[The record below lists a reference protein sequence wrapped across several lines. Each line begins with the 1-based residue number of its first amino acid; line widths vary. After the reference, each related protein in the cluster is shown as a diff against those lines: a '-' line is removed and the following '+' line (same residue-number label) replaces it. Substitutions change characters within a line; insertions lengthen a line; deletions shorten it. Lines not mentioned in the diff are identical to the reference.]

1 MNKTLFSSAISLIL
15 AMSLWAVGSRLAE
28 VPADS
33 SPMAYGF
40 LIADRSGRDVGLY
53 SFPVAD
59 CSAPVLVAP
68 SADVSAGAMAD
79 GVYYAMTYASGGA
92 GLQATSWNSVD
103 LTTGEFTKIADAT
116 DGMPMYVDMTY
127 DYTRGKLLGLYHYDG
142 ASSAVVEIDPATG
155 MPTPYVD
162 LPGCWMVAMACDYD
176 GYIYLT
182 GRYNTTKYYLFRLD
196 EARKLHEVASVTNVG
211 DQLQTMEFDH
221 KTGKLYWA
229 TGTRYSAY
237 YFEVN
242 PATGDCTYLSDLG
255 KNGEI
260 TGLYIPFKLAG
271 DGAPAA
277 VRDLAVT
284 DNSHD
289 GQIEITFTAP
299 SLTVDGQALTE
310 ITSTQILCDGEAV
323 SAAAVTAPVPGAAA
337 VFSATVPLGLHKFT
351 VSVGNAAGA
360 GVPVNFVTFVGVD
373 RPAAP
378 AAVRVAAAGSEATI
392 SWDAVTAGAQGGYID
407 PADVTYTVVRQPDGY
422 TVASGIAATSC
433 TDVVPAMNA
442 YQYSV
447 TATAAGQTG
456 DAAVSDIVPVGDGFN
471 PPYSCD
477 FTTAADLVLWNT
489 VDVDADGYTWSY
501 TSNYGNPA
509 MVVKSTYSYA
519 CDEWL
524 ISPAVRLEAGKEYKI
539 VYSDGAMNETY
550 PPVYTIA
557 MGTAPDPAA
566 LTTEVRTVTADSRYP
581 AQRIVYLPTVETTGV
596 YHLGIHAKWPKGYPI
611 LYFGHFR
618 IEENRASH
626 LTLSVTDTA
635 GAPVQGASLKFGER
649 EESYISDAEGRIEV
663 IEIDPG
669 TYRTTLSCFGYVT
682 DERDLTF
689 GEIENKVLTIALESI
704 PQASVSGTVT
714 DAAGRPLP
722 DAAVYVHG
730 YDEYSAV
737 TDADGRYSIS
747 GIYATGSYSVDV
759 HALNYAPASRAF
771 TPGAAQALTAD
782 FTLQEKLIAPSGVEA
797 EATRTE
803 AQVHWTAPADRE
815 ETFRYDDGQ
824 TGMINSYEMQP
835 DICDYTVT
843 GTVYDTPAVFTG
855 MSFRADASGE
865 LGIVV
870 FDLNEDGTPTN
881 TILYEQRVAGNSW
894 NWVDVE
900 FTHPVIAPRG
910 AFIALRGNS
919 RLYFDG
925 NTDGTR
931 DEAWP
936 VRSDRM
942 WFSYDYRTKP
952 IYWIAEV
959 DGRPLFGYNFLLR
972 AKGRTLGAP
981 RSKEAAAEAPDARYS
996 VWRLPDGKQDTP
1008 AEWTL
1013 LTDAAIDATAY
1024 TDDDWQGVAKGLYR
1038 YAVKAVYS
1046 GGEVSYPAFSGVV
1059 PRLMTTRATLR
1070 FSTDVPGTGAA
1081 DAAVLLVE
1089 KDGAHSYT
1097 ATVGADGSAVV
1108 DDVWEGTYSLTATK
1122 AGFNPVQTEITV
1134 SGEQDFEDDF
1144 TFAEAIAAPANIFV
1158 EETGTDTERLVRW
1171 DVSTG
1176 IFEDFES
1183 FADCAVD
1190 APGELGWSY
1199 IDGDG
1204 ARLWGPWD
1212 TAVEDPAAFVAYDA
1226 DAASTGYLR
1235 AHSGKMVLAA
1245 LSTRE
1250 AVPNDDY
1257 LISPELNFGKEVV
1270 LNFWAYTYWLRD
1282 DEMRVGYS
1290 TTGKDLADFTWIG
1303 SPLTLA
1309 REEAWENFTVTI
1321 PAEARYVAINV
1332 RNCHRASLIDDIFIG
1347 DATDIPG
1354 VTAVRAP
1361 AREPGVAESYEVYL
1375 DDVKTGTTAA
1385 KEYLLTGL
1393 SDGTHTVGVRAV
1405 FASGASEML
1414 TAQFEV
1420 TSTGIGNVGTDA
1432 DGALAVSV
1440 SRRTVTVTGH
1450 QPGAPVSLVA
1460 VDGRTV
1466 DASDAHPAAV
1476 LTAPAPGV
1484 YVVTAGRA
1492 AVKVVI
1498 R

>member
-1 MNKTLFSSAISLIL
+1 
-15 AMSLWAVGSRLAE
+15 
-28 VPADS
+28 
-33 SPMAYGF
+33 
-40 LIADRSGRDVGLY
+40 
-53 SFPVAD
+53 
-59 CSAPVLVAP
+59 
-68 SADVSAGAMAD
+68 
-79 GVYYAMTYASGGA
+79 
-92 GLQATSWNSVD
+92 
-103 LTTGEFTKIADAT
+103 
-116 DGMPMYVDMTY
+116 
-127 DYTRGKLLGLYHYDG
+127 
-142 ASSAVVEIDPATG
+142 
-155 MPTPYVD
+155 
-162 LPGCWMVAMACDYD
+162 
-176 GYIYLT
+176 
-182 GRYNTTKYYLFRLD
+182 
-196 EARKLHEVASVTNVG
+196 
-211 DQLQTMEFDH
+211 MEFDH

-242 PATGDCTYLSDLG
+242 PANGDCTYLSDLG

-260 TGLYIPFKLAG
+260 TGLYIPFKLAD

-323 SAAAVTAPVPGAAA
+323 SATAVTAPVPGAAA

-351 VSVGNAAGA
+351 VSVGNAVGA

-407 PADVTYTVVRQPDGY
+407 PADVTYTVVRQPDGQ

-433 TDVVPAMNA
+433 SDVVPAMNA

-447 TATAAGQTG
+447 TATAAGMTG
-456 DAAVSDIVPVGDGFN
+456 EAAVSDIVPVGDGFE

-477 FTTAADLVLWNT
+477 FTAAADLVLWNT

-566 LTTEVRTVTADSRYP
+566 LTAEVRTVTADSRYP
-581 AQRIVYLPTVETTGV
+581 AQRIVYLPAVATTGL
-596 YHLGIHAKWPKGYPI
+596 YHLGIHAKWPKGYPT
-611 LYFGHFR
+611 LYFGKFR
-618 IEENRASH
+618 IEENHASH
-626 LTLSVTDTA
+626 LTLSVTDAA
-635 GAPVQGASLKFGER
+635 GSPVQGASLKFGER
-649 EESYISDAEGRIEV
+649 QESYISDAEGRIEV
-663 IEIDPG
+663 IEIDLG
-669 TYRTTLSCFGYVT
+669 TYHTTISCFGYIT

-689 GEIENKVLTIALESI
+689 GDVENKQLTVELQSL
-704 PQASVSGTVT
+704 PTASVSGTVT
-714 DAAGRPLP
+714 TAAGRPLEN
-722 DAAVYVHG
+722 ATVYVHG

-737 TDADGRYSIS
+737 TDADGRYSIN

-759 HALNYAPASRAF
+759 HALNYAPASRSF
-771 TPGAAQALTAD
+771 TPGAGQAITAD
-782 FTLQEKLIAPSGVEA
+782 FTLQEKLIAPSAVEV
-797 EATRTE
+797 EATRAE

-881 TILYEQRVAGNSW
+881 TILYEQRVAGDSW

-981 RSKEAAAEAPDARYS
+981 RTKEAAAEAPDARYS
-996 VWRLPDGKQDTP
+996 VWRLPDGKQDSP
-1008 AEWTL
+1008 GEWTL

-1024 TDDDWQGVAKGLYR
+1024 TDAGWQGVAKGLYR
-1038 YAVKAVYS
+1038 YAVKAVYA
-1046 GGEVSYPAFSGVV
+1046 GDEVSYPAFSAAV
-1059 PRLMTTRATLR
+1059 PRLMTTRATLA
-1070 FSTDVPGTGAA
+1070 FTTDVPGVSAA
-1081 DAAVLLVE
+1081 GAAVLLVE
-1089 KDGAHSYT
+1089 KDGSRSHT
-1097 ATVGADGSAVV
+1097 ATVGADGSAVI
-1108 DDVWEGTYSLTATK
+1108 DDVWEGTYTLTATLD
-1122 AGFNPVQTEITV
+1122 GFNPVQSEITV
-1134 SGEQDFEDDF
+1134 TGEQDFEGG
-1144 TFAEAIAAPANIFV
+1144 FAFREAIAAPSNFFV
-1158 EETGTDTERLVRW
+1158 EETGTDTERLLRW
-1171 DVSTG
+1171 DVVQY
-1176 IFEDFES
+1176 IYEDFEG
-1183 FADCAVD
+1183 FADGAAD
-1190 APGELGWSY
+1190 APGEQGWSY
-1199 IDGDG
+1199 IDADAAG
-1204 ARLWGPWD
+1204 LWGSWD
-1212 TAVEDPAAFVAYDA
+1212 TAVEGPAAFVAYDA
-1226 DAASTGYLR
+1226 DAASTSYLR
-1235 AHSGKMVLAA
+1235 AHSGKMVMAA
-1245 LSTRE
+1245 QSTNT
-1250 AVPNDDY
+1250 VDNDDY
-1257 LISPELNFGKEVV
+1257 IISPELGFGREVV
-1270 LNFWAYTYWLRD
+1270 LSFWAYSYWLRN
-1282 DEMRVGYS
+1282 DEIRVGYS
-1290 TTGKDLADFTWIG
+1290 TAGKELADFTWIG
-1303 SPLTLA
+1303 SPLTIA
-1309 REEAWENFTVTI
+1309 REEAWENFTVNI
-1321 PAEARYVAINV
+1321 PADARYVAINV
-1332 RNCHRASLIDDIFIG
+1332 RNCRRVSLIDDIFIG

-1354 VTAVRAP
+1354 VTALRAP
-1361 AREPGVAESYEVYL
+1361 AREPGRAESYEVYL
-1375 DDVKTGTTAA
+1375 DDVKVGTTAA

-1393 SDGTHTVGVRAV
+1393 SDGTHTAGVRAV

-1420 TSTGIGNVGTDA
+1420 KSTGIGNIGSDA

-1450 QPGAPVSLVA
+1450 ADGTPVSLIA

-1466 DASDAHPAAV
+1466 DASHARPAAV

-1484 YVVTAGRA
+1484 YIVTAGRA
-1492 AVKVVI
+1492 AVKVVV

>member
-15 AMSLWAVGSRLAE
+15 AMSLWAVGSRLTE

-40 LIADRSGRDVGLY
+40 LIADESGRDVGLY

-59 CSAPVLVAP
+59 CSAPVQVAP

-211 DQLQTMEFDH
+211 DQLQSMEFDH

-260 TGLYIPFKLAG
+260 TGLYIPFKLAD

-299 SLTVDGQALTE
+299 SLTVDGQALSE

-323 SAAAVTAPVPGAAA
+323 SATAVTAPVPGAAA

-351 VSVGNAAGA
+351 VSVGNAVGA

-407 PADVTYTVVRQPDGY
+407 PAAVTYTVVRQPDGQ

-433 TDVVPAMNA
+433 SDVVPAMNA

-447 TATAAGQTG
+447 TATAAGMTG
-456 DAAVSDIVPVGDGFN
+456 EAAVSDIVPVGDGFE

-477 FTTAADLVLWNT
+477 FTAAADLVLWNT

-566 LTTEVRTVTADSRYP
+566 LTAEVRTVTADSRYP
-581 AQRIVYLPTVETTGV
+581 AQRIVYLPAVATTGL
-596 YHLGIHAKWPKGYPI
+596 YHLGIHAKWPKGYPT
-611 LYFGHFR
+611 LYFGKFR
-618 IEENRASH
+618 IEENHASH

-635 GAPVQGASLKFGER
+635 GSPVQGASLVFGER
-649 EESYISDAEGRIEV
+649 EESYVSDAAGRIEV

-669 TYRTTLSCFGYVT
+669 TYHTTLSCFGYIT

-689 GEIENKVLTIALESI
+689 GDVENKQLTVELQSL
-704 PQASVSGTVT
+704 PTASVSGTVT
-714 DAAGRPLP
+714 TAAGRPLEN
-722 DAAVYVHG
+722 ATVYVHG

-737 TDADGRYSIS
+737 TDVDGRYAIN
-747 GIYATGSYSVDV
+747 GIYATGSYSVEA
-759 HALNYAPASRAF
+759 HALNYAPASRNF
-771 TPGAAQALTAD
+771 TPAGGSALTAD
-782 FTLQEKLIAPSGVEA
+782 FTLQEKLIAPSAVGVSATRA
-797 EATRTE
+797 EARVE
-803 AQVHWTAPADRE
+803 WTAPADRE

-824 TGMINSYEMQP
+824 RGMINSYEMQP

-855 MSFRADASGE
+855 MSFRADAAGE

-900 FTHPVIAPRG
+900 FSHPVIAPRG

-959 DGRPLFGYNFLLR
+959 DGRPLFGYNFLIR

-981 RSKEAAAEAPDARYS
+981 RAKEAAAGAPDARYR
-996 VWRLPDGKQDTP
+996 VWRLADGKQDSP
-1008 AEWTL
+1008 DEWTL

-1024 TDDDWQGVAKGLYR
+1024 TDAGWQGVAKGLYR
-1038 YAVKAVYS
+1038 YAVKAVYA
-1046 GGEVSYPAFSGVV
+1046 GDEVSYPAFSAAV
-1059 PRLMTTRATLR
+1059 PRLLTTRATLA
-1070 FSTDVPGTGAA
+1070 FTTDVPGVSAA
-1081 DAAVLLVE
+1081 EAAVLLVE
-1089 KDGAHSYT
+1089 KDGTHSYT
-1097 ATVGADGSAVV
+1097 ATVGADGSAVIE
-1108 DDVWEGTYSLTATK
+1108 DMWEGTYTLTATK

-1134 SGEQDFEDDF
+1134 AGEQDFEGSF
-1144 TFAEAIAAPANIFV
+1144 GFHESIAAPSNFFV
-1158 EETGTDTERLVRW
+1158 EETGTDTERLLRW
-1171 DVSTG
+1171 DVVQY
-1176 IFEDFES
+1176 IYEDFEG
-1183 FADCAVD
+1183 FADGAAD
-1190 APGELGWSY
+1190 DPGEQGWSY
-1199 IDGDG
+1199 IDGDAAG
-1204 ARLWGPWD
+1204 LWGSWD
-1212 TAVEDPAAFVAYDA
+1212 TAVEGPAAFVAYDA
-1226 DAASTGYLR
+1226 DAASTSYLR
-1235 AHSGKMVLAA
+1235 AHSGKMVMAA
-1245 LSTRE
+1245 HSTNT
-1250 AVPNDDY
+1250 VDNDDY
-1257 LISPELNFGKEVV
+1257 IISPELGFGREVV
-1270 LNFWAYTYWLRD
+1270 LNFWAYSYWLRN
-1282 DEMRVGYS
+1282 DEIRVGYS
-1290 TTGKDLADFTWIG
+1290 TAGKELADFTWIV
-1303 SPLTLA
+1303 SPLTIA
-1309 REEAWENFTVTI
+1309 REEAWENFTVNI
-1321 PAEARYVAINV
+1321 PADARYVAINV
-1332 RNCHRASLIDDIFIG
+1332 RNCHRVSLIDDIFIG

-1354 VTAVRAP
+1354 VTALRAP
-1361 AREPGVAESYEVYL
+1361 AREPGRAESYEVYL
-1375 DDVKTGTTAA
+1375 DDVKVGTTAA
-1385 KEYLLTGL
+1385 KEYLLTDL
-1393 SDGTHTVGVRAV
+1393 TDGTHTAGVRAV

-1420 TSTGIGNVGTDA
+1420 KSTGIGNIGADA
-1432 DGALAVSV
+1432 ECALAVSV

-1450 QPGAPVSLVA
+1450 ADGTPVSLIA

-1476 LTAPAPGV
+1476 LTAPAPGA
-1484 YVVTAGRA
+1484 YIVTAGRA
-1492 AVKVVI
+1492 AVKVVV

>member
-15 AMSLWAVGSRLAE
+15 AMSLWAVGSRLTE

-40 LIADRSGRDVGLY
+40 LIADESGRDVGLY

-59 CSAPVLVAP
+59 CSAPVQVAP

-142 ASSAVVEIDPATG
+142 VSSAVVEIDPATG

-211 DQLQTMEFDH
+211 DQLQSMEFDH

-260 TGLYIPFKLAG
+260 TGLYIPFKLAD

-299 SLTVDGQALTE
+299 SLTVDGQALSE

-323 SAAAVTAPVPGAAA
+323 SATAVTAPVPGAAA

-351 VSVGNAAGA
+351 VSVGNAVGA

-407 PADVTYTVVRQPDGY
+407 PAAVTYTVVRQPDGQ

-433 TDVVPAMNA
+433 SDVVPAMNA

-447 TATAAGQTG
+447 TPTAAGMTG
-456 DAAVSDIVPVGDGFN
+456 EAAVSDIVPVGDGFE

-477 FTTAADLVLWNT
+477 FTAAADLVLWNT

-557 MGTAPDPAA
+557 MGTAPDPTA

-581 AQRIVYLPTVETTGV
+581 AQRIVYLPTVETTGL

-626 LTLSVTDTA
+626 LTLSVTDA
-635 GAPVQGASLKFGER
+635 DGAPVQGASLKFGER
-649 EESYISDAEGRIEV
+649 EESYVSDAEGRIEV

-669 TYRTTLSCFGYVT
+669 TYHTTLSCFGYIT

-714 DAAGRPLP
+714 TAAGRPLEN
-722 DAAVYVHG
+722 ATVYVHG

-737 TDADGRYSIS
+737 TDADGRYSIN

-759 HALNYAPASRAF
+759 HALNYAPASRSF
-771 TPGAAQALTAD
+771 TPGAGQALTAD
-782 FTLQEKLIAPSGVEA
+782 FTLQEKLIAPSAVEV
-797 EATRTE
+797 EATRAE

-900 FTHPVIAPRG
+900 FAHPVIAPRG

-981 RSKEAAAEAPDARYS
+981 RTKEAAAQAPDARYS
-996 VWRLPDGKQDTP
+996 VWRLPDGKQDSP

-1013 LTDAAIDATAY
+1013 LTDAAIDATDY
-1024 TDDDWQGVAKGLYR
+1024 TDAAWQNQAKGLYR
-1038 YAVKAVYS
+1038 YAVKAVYA
-1046 GGEVSYPAFSGVV
+1046 GDEVSYPAFSAAV
-1059 PRLMTTRATLR
+1059 PRLMTTRATLA
-1070 FSTDVPGTGAA
+1070 FTTDVPGVSAA
-1081 DAAVLLVE
+1081 GAAVLLVE
-1089 KDGAHSYT
+1089 KDGSRSHT
-1097 ATVGADGSAVV
+1097 ATVGADGSAVI
-1108 DDVWEGTYSLTATK
+1108 DDVWEGTYTLTATLD
-1122 AGFNPVQTEITV
+1122 GFNPVQSEITV
-1134 SGEQDFEDDF
+1134 TGEQDFEGS
-1144 TFAEAIAAPANIFV
+1144 FAFREAVAAPSNFFV
-1158 EETGTDTERLVRW
+1158 EETGTDTERLLRW
-1171 DVSTG
+1171 DVVQY
-1176 IFEDFES
+1176 IYEDFEG
-1183 FADCAVD
+1183 FADGAAD
-1190 APGELGWSY
+1190 APGEQGWSY
-1199 IDGDG
+1199 IDADG
-1204 ARLWGPWD
+1204 AGLWGSWD
-1212 TAVEDPAAFVAYDA
+1212 TAVEGPAAFVAYDA
-1226 DAASTGYLR
+1226 DAASTSYLR
-1235 AHSGKMVLAA
+1235 AHSGKMVMAA
-1245 LSTRE
+1245 QSTNT
-1250 AVPNDDY
+1250 VDNDDY
-1257 LISPELNFGKEVV
+1257 IISPELGFGREVV
-1270 LNFWAYTYWLRD
+1270 LNFWAYSYWLRN
-1282 DEMRVGYS
+1282 DEIRVGYS
-1290 TTGKDLADFTWIG
+1290 TAGKELADFTWIG
-1303 SPLTLA
+1303 SPLTIA
-1309 REEAWENFTVTI
+1309 REEEWENFTVNI
-1321 PAEARYVAINV
+1321 PADARYVAINV
-1332 RNCHRASLIDDIFIG
+1332 RNCHRVSLIDDIFIG

-1354 VTAVRAP
+1354 VTALRTP
-1361 AREPGVAESYEVYL
+1361 AREPGRAESYEVFL
-1375 DDVKTGTTAA
+1375 DDVKVGTTAA

-1393 SDGTHTVGVRAV
+1393 SDGTHTAGVRAV

-1420 TSTGIGNVGTDA
+1420 KSTGIGNIGSDA
-1432 DGALAVSV
+1432 DGALTVSV

-1450 QPGAPVSLVA
+1450 ADGTPVSLIA

-1466 DASDAHPAAV
+1466 DASDARPAAV

-1484 YVVTAGRA
+1484 YIVTAGRA
-1492 AVKVVI
+1492 AVKVVV

>member
-40 LIADRSGRDVGLY
+40 LIADESGRDVGLY

-59 CSAPVLVAP
+59 CSAPVQVAP

-103 LTTGEFTKIADAT
+103 LATGEFTKIADAT

-211 DQLQTMEFDH
+211 DQLQSMEFDH

-242 PATGDCTYLSDLG
+242 PANGDCTYLSDLG

-260 TGLYIPFKLAG
+260 TGLYIPFKLAD

-277 VRDLAVT
+277 VRDLAVA

-289 GQIEITFTAP
+289 GNIEITFMAP
-299 SLTVDGQALTE
+299 SLTVDGQPLTE

-323 SAAAVTAPVPGAAA
+323 SATAVTAPVPGGSAL
-337 VFSATVPLGLHKFT
+337 FTATVPTGLHKFT
-351 VSVGNAAGA
+351 VSVGNAVGA
-360 GVPVNFVTFVGVD
+360 GVPVNSVTFVGVD

-407 PADVTYTVVRQPDGY
+407 PAAVTYTVVRQPDGY
-422 TVASGIAATSC
+422 TVASGIVATSC

-477 FTTAADLVLWNT
+477 FTTAADLVLWST
-489 VDVDADGYTWSY
+489 VDVEGDGYSWGSTSY
-501 TSNYGNPA
+501 YGDPA
-509 MVVKSTYSYA
+509 MVVKSTWSYA

-539 VYSDGAMNETY
+539 IYSDGAANTSY

-557 MGTAPDPAA
+557 MGTAADPAA
-566 LTTEVRTVTADSRYP
+566 LTTEVRTVTAGERYP
-581 AQRIVYLPTVETTGV
+581 ASHIIYLPAVETTGL
-596 YHLGIHAKWPKGYPI
+596 YHLGIHAKWPKGYPT
-611 LYFGHFR
+611 LYFGKFR
-618 IEENRASH
+618 IEENHASH
-626 LTLSVTDTA
+626 LTLSVTDAA
-635 GAPVQGASLKFGER
+635 GSPVPGASLKFGER
-649 EESYISDAEGRIEV
+649 QESYISDAEGRIEV

-669 TYRTTLSCFGYVT
+669 TYHTTISCFGYIT

-689 GEIENKVLTIALESI
+689 GDVENKQLTVELQSL
-704 PQASVSGTVT
+704 PTASVSGTVT
-714 DAAGRPLP
+714 TAAGRPLEN
-722 DAAVYVHG
+722 ATVYVHG

-737 TDADGRYSIS
+737 TDADGRYSIN

-759 HALNYAPASRAF
+759 HALNYAPASRSI
-771 TPGAAQALTAD
+771 TPGAGQALTAD
-782 FTLQEKLIAPSGVEA
+782 FTLQEKLIAPSGVEVA
-797 EATRTE
+797 ATRAE

-925 NTDGTR
+925 STDGTR

-952 IYWIAEV
+952 IYWIAEI
-959 DGRPLFGYNFLLR
+959 DGRPLFGYNFLIR

-981 RSKEAAAEAPDARYS
+981 RAKEAAAGAPDACYR
-996 VWRLPDGKQDTP
+996 VWRLADGKQDSP
-1008 AEWTL
+1008 GEWTL

-1024 TDDDWQGVAKGLYR
+1024 TDAGWQGVAKGLYR
-1038 YAVKAVYS
+1038 YAVKAVYA
-1046 GGEVSYPAFSGVV
+1046 GDEVSYPAFSAAV
-1059 PRLMTTRATLR
+1059 PRLMTTRATLA
-1070 FSTDVPGTGAA
+1070 FTTDVPGVSAA
-1081 DAAVLLVE
+1081 GAAVLLVE
-1089 KDGAHSYT
+1089 KDGTHSYT
-1097 ATVGADGSAVV
+1097 ATIGADGSAVIE
-1108 DDVWEGTYSLTATK
+1108 DMWEGTYTLTATLD
-1122 AGFNPVQTEITV
+1122 GFNPVQSEITV
-1134 SGEQDFEDDF
+1134 TGEQDFEGS
-1144 TFAEAIAAPANIFV
+1144 FAFREAVAAPSNFFV
-1158 EETGTDTERLVRW
+1158 EETGTDTERLLRW
-1171 DVSTG
+1171 DVVQY
-1176 IFEDFES
+1176 IYEDFEG
-1183 FADCAVD
+1183 FADGAAD
-1190 APGELGWSY
+1190 APGEQGWSY
-1199 IDGDG
+1199 IDADG
-1204 ARLWGPWD
+1204 AGLWGSWD
-1212 TAVEDPAAFVAYDA
+1212 TAVEGPAAFVAYDA
-1226 DAASTGYLR
+1226 DAASTSYLR
-1235 AHSGKMVLAA
+1235 AHSGKMVMAA
-1245 LSTRE
+1245 QSTNT
-1250 AVPNDDY
+1250 VDNDDY
-1257 LISPELNFGKEVV
+1257 IISPELGFGREVV
-1270 LNFWAYTYWLRD
+1270 LSFWAYSYWLRN
-1282 DEMRVGYS
+1282 DEIRVGYS
-1290 TTGKDLADFTWIG
+1290 TAGKELADFTWIG
-1303 SPLTLA
+1303 SPLTIA
-1309 REEAWENFTVTI
+1309 REEAWENFTVNI
-1321 PAEARYVAINV
+1321 PADARYVAINV
-1332 RNCHRASLIDDIFIG
+1332 RNCHRVSLIDDIFIG

-1354 VTAVRAP
+1354 VTALRAP
-1361 AREPGVAESYEVYL
+1361 AREPGRAESYEVFL
-1375 DDVKTGTTAA
+1375 DGVKVGTTAA

-1393 SDGTHTVGVRAV
+1393 SDGTHTAGVRAV

-1420 TSTGIGNVGTDA
+1420 KSTGIGNIGSDA

-1450 QPGAPVSLVA
+1450 ADGTPVSLIA

-1466 DASDAHPAAV
+1466 DVSHARPAAV

-1484 YVVTAGRA
+1484 YIVTAGRA
-1492 AVKVVI
+1492 AVKVVV

>member
-1 MNKTLFSSAISLIL
+1 
-15 AMSLWAVGSRLAE
+15 
-28 VPADS
+28 
-33 SPMAYGF
+33 
-40 LIADRSGRDVGLY
+40 
-53 SFPVAD
+53 
-59 CSAPVLVAP
+59 
-68 SADVSAGAMAD
+68 MAD

-242 PATGDCTYLSDLG
+242 PANGDCTYLSDLG

-260 TGLYIPFKLAG
+260 TGLYIPFKLAD

-323 SAAAVTAPVPGAAA
+323 SATAVTAPVPGAAA

-351 VSVGNAAGA
+351 VSVGNAVGA

-407 PADVTYTVVRQPDGY
+407 PADVTYTVVRQPDGQ

-433 TDVVPAMNA
+433 SDVVPAMNA

-447 TATAAGQTG
+447 TATAAGMTG
-456 DAAVSDIVPVGDGFN
+456 EAAVSDIVPVGDGFE

-477 FTTAADLVLWNT
+477 FTAAADLVLWNT

-509 MVVKSTYSYA
+509 MVVKSTWSYA

-566 LTTEVRTVTADSRYP
+566 LTAEVRTVTADSRYP

-596 YHLGIHAKWPKGYPI
+596 YHLGIHAKWPKGYPT
-611 LYFGHFR
+611 LYFGKFR
-618 IEENRASH
+618 IEENHASH
-626 LTLSVTDTA
+626 LTLSVTDAA
-635 GAPVQGASLKFGER
+635 GSPVQGASLKFGER
-649 EESYISDAEGRIEV
+649 QESYISDAEGRIEV

-669 TYRTTLSCFGYVT
+669 TYHTTISCFGYIT

-689 GEIENKVLTIALESI
+689 GDVENKQLTVELQSL
-704 PQASVSGTVT
+704 PTASVSGTVT
-714 DAAGRPLP
+714 TAAGRPLEN
-722 DAAVYVHG
+722 ATVYVHG

-737 TDADGRYSIS
+737 TDADGRYSIN

-759 HALNYAPASRAF
+759 HALNYAPASRSF
-771 TPGAAQALTAD
+771 TPGAGQAITAD
-782 FTLQEKLIAPSGVEA
+782 FTLQEKLIAPSAVEV
-797 EATRTE
+797 EATRAE

-952 IYWIAEV
+952 IYWIAEI
-959 DGRPLFGYNFLLR
+959 DGRPLFGYNFLIR

-981 RSKEAAAEAPDARYS
+981 RTKEAAAEAPDARYS
-996 VWRLPDGKQDTP
+996 VWRLPDGKQDSP
-1008 AEWTL
+1008 GEWTL

-1024 TDDDWQGVAKGLYR
+1024 TDAGWQGVAKGLYR
-1038 YAVKAVYS
+1038 YAVKAVYA
-1046 GGEVSYPAFSGVV
+1046 GDEVSYPAFSAAV
-1059 PRLMTTRATLR
+1059 PRLMTTRATLA
-1070 FSTDVPGTGAA
+1070 FTTDVPGVSAAGAA
-1081 DAAVLLVE
+1081 ALLVE
-1089 KDGAHSYT
+1089 KDGSRSHT
-1097 ATVGADGSAVV
+1097 ATVGADGSAVI
-1108 DDVWEGTYSLTATK
+1108 DDVWEGTYTLTATLD
-1122 AGFNPVQTEITV
+1122 GFNPVQSEITV
-1134 SGEQDFEDDF
+1134 TGEQDFEGG
-1144 TFAEAIAAPANIFV
+1144 FAFREAIAAPSNFFV
-1158 EETGTDTERLVRW
+1158 EETGTDTERLLRW
-1171 DVSTG
+1171 DV
-1176 IFEDFES
+1176 
-1183 FADCAVD
+1183 V
-1190 APGELGWSY
+1190 
-1199 IDGDG
+1199 
-1204 ARLWGPWD
+1204 
-1212 TAVEDPAAFVAYDA
+1212 
-1226 DAASTGYLR
+1226 
-1235 AHSGKMVLAA
+1235 
-1245 LSTRE
+1245 
-1250 AVPNDDY
+1250 
-1257 LISPELNFGKEVV
+1257 
-1270 LNFWAYTYWLRD
+1270 
-1282 DEMRVGYS
+1282 
-1290 TTGKDLADFTWIG
+1290 
-1303 SPLTLA
+1303 
-1309 REEAWENFTVTI
+1309 
-1321 PAEARYVAINV
+1321 
-1332 RNCHRASLIDDIFIG
+1332 
-1347 DATDIPG
+1347 
-1354 VTAVRAP
+1354 
-1361 AREPGVAESYEVYL
+1361 
-1375 DDVKTGTTAA
+1375 
-1385 KEYLLTGL
+1385 
-1393 SDGTHTVGVRAV
+1393 
-1405 FASGASEML
+1405 
-1414 TAQFEV
+1414 
-1420 TSTGIGNVGTDA
+1420 
-1432 DGALAVSV
+1432 
-1440 SRRTVTVTGH
+1440 
-1450 QPGAPVSLVA
+1450 
-1460 VDGRTV
+1460 
-1466 DASDAHPAAV
+1466 
-1476 LTAPAPGV
+1476 
-1484 YVVTAGRA
+1484 
-1492 AVKVVI
+1492 
-1498 R
+1498 

>member
-40 LIADRSGRDVGLY
+40 LIADESGRDVGLY

-59 CSAPVLVAP
+59 CSAPVQVAP

-103 LTTGEFTKIADAT
+103 LATGEFTKIADAT

-211 DQLQTMEFDH
+211 DQLQSMEFDH

-242 PATGDCTYLSDLG
+242 PANGDCTYLSDLG

-260 TGLYIPFKLAG
+260 TGLYIPFKLAD

-277 VRDLAVT
+277 VRDLAVA

-289 GQIEITFTAP
+289 GNIEITFMAP
-299 SLTVDGQALTE
+299 SLTVDGQPLTE

-323 SAAAVTAPVPGAAA
+323 SAAAVTAPVPGGSAL
-337 VFSATVPLGLHKFT
+337 FTATVPTGLHKFT
-351 VSVGNAAGA
+351 VSVGNAVGA
-360 GVPVNFVTFVGVD
+360 GVPVNSVTFVGVD

-407 PADVTYTVVRQPDGY
+407 PAAVTYTVVRQPDGL

-442 YQYSV
+442 YRYSV
-447 TATAAGQTG
+447 TATAAGLTG
-456 DAAVSDIVPVGDGFN
+456 EAGLSDFKAIGEGFT

-477 FTTAADLVLWNT
+477 FTADADLVLWDT
-489 VDVDADGYTWSY
+489 VDVEGDGYTWSY

-509 MVVKSTYSYA
+509 MIVKSTYSYA

-524 ISPAVRLEAGKEYKI
+524 ISPALRLEAGKEYKI

-557 MGTAPDPAA
+557 MGTAADPAA
-566 LTTEVRTVTADSRYP
+566 LTTEVRTVTVDTRYP
-581 AQRIVYLPTVETTGV
+581 AQRIVYLPVVETTGV
-596 YHLGIHAKWPKGYPI
+596 YHIGIHAKWGAGNPV
-611 LYFGHFR
+611 LYFGRFR
-618 IEENRASH
+618 VEENRASH

-649 EESYISDAEGRIEV
+649 QESYISDAEGRIEV

-669 TYRTTLSCFGYVT
+669 TYHTTISCFGYIT

-689 GEIENKVLTIALESI
+689 GDVENKQLTVELQSL
-704 PQASVSGTVT
+704 PTASVSGTVT
-714 DAAGRPLP
+714 TAAGRPLEN
-722 DAAVYVHG
+722 ATVYVHG

-737 TDADGRYSIS
+737 TDADGRYSIN

-759 HALNYAPASRAF
+759 HALNYAPASRSF
-771 TPGAAQALTAD
+771 TPGAGQAITAD
-782 FTLQEKLIAPSGVEA
+782 FTLQEKLIAPSAVEV
-797 EATRTE
+797 EATRAE

-959 DGRPLFGYNFLLR
+959 DGRPLFGYNFLIR

-981 RSKEAAAEAPDARYS
+981 RAKEAAAGAPDARYS
-996 VWRLPDGKQDTP
+996 VWRLADGKQDSP
-1008 AEWTL
+1008 DEWTL

-1024 TDDDWQGVAKGLYR
+1024 TDAGWQGVAKGLYR
-1038 YAVKAVYS
+1038 YAVKAVYA
-1046 GGEVSYPAFSGVV
+1046 GDEVSYPAFSAAV
-1059 PRLMTTRATLR
+1059 PRLLTTRATLA
-1070 FSTDVPGTGAA
+1070 FTTDVPGVSAA
-1081 DAAVLLVE
+1081 EAAVLLVE
-1089 KDGAHSYT
+1089 KDGTHSYT
-1097 ATVGADGSAVV
+1097 ATVGADGSAVIE
-1108 DDVWEGTYSLTATK
+1108 DMWEGTYTLTATK

-1134 SGEQDFEDDF
+1134 AGEQDFEGSF
-1144 TFAEAIAAPANIFV
+1144 GFHESIAAPSNFFV
-1158 EETGTDTERLVRW
+1158 EETGTDTERLLRW
-1171 DVSTG
+1171 DVVQY
-1176 IFEDFES
+1176 IYEDFEG
-1183 FADCAVD
+1183 FADGAAD
-1190 APGELGWSY
+1190 APGEQGWSY
-1199 IDGDG
+1199 IDGDAAG
-1204 ARLWGPWD
+1204 LWGSWD
-1212 TAVEDPAAFVAYDA
+1212 TAVEGPAAFVAYDA
-1226 DAASTGYLR
+1226 DAASTSYLR
-1235 AHSGKMVLAA
+1235 AHSGKMVMAA
-1245 LSTRE
+1245 QSTNT
-1250 AVPNDDY
+1250 VDNDDY
-1257 LISPELNFGKEVV
+1257 IISPELSFGREVV
-1270 LNFWAYTYWLRD
+1270 LSFWAYSYWLRN
-1282 DEMRVGYS
+1282 DEIRVGYS
-1290 TTGKDLADFTWIG
+1290 TAGKELADFTWIG
-1303 SPLTLA
+1303 SPLTIA
-1309 REEAWENFTVTI
+1309 REEAWENFTVNI
-1321 PAEARYVAINV
+1321 PADARYVAINV
-1332 RNCHRASLIDDIFIG
+1332 RNCHRVSLIDDIFIG

-1354 VTAVRAP
+1354 VTALRAP
-1361 AREPGVAESYEVYL
+1361 AREPGRAESYEVFL
-1375 DDVKTGTTAA
+1375 DGVKVGTTAA

-1393 SDGTHTVGVRAV
+1393 SDGTHTAGVRAV

-1420 TSTGIGNVGTDA
+1420 KSTGIGNIGSDA

-1450 QPGAPVSLVA
+1450 ADGTPVSLIA

-1492 AVKVVI
+1492 AVKVLI

>member
-28 VPADS
+28 VPADR

-40 LIADRSGRDVGLY
+40 LIADESGRDVGLY

-59 CSAPVLVAP
+59 CSAPVQVAP

-92 GLQATSWNSVD
+92 ALQATSWNSVD

-260 TGLYIPFKLAG
+260 TGLYIPFKLAD

-323 SAAAVTAPVPGAAA
+323 SATAVTAPVPGAAA

-351 VSVGNAAGA
+351 VSVGNAVGA

-378 AAVRVAAAGSEATI
+378 AAVRVTSAGSEATV
-392 SWDAVTAGAQGGYID
+392 SWDAVTGGAQGGYID
-407 PADVTYTVVRQPDGY
+407 PAAVTYTVVRQPDGY

-447 TATAAGQTG
+447 TATAAGMTG
-456 DAAVSDIVPVGDGFN
+456 EAAVSDIVPVGDGFE

-477 FTTAADLVLWNT
+477 FTAAADLVLWNT

-557 MGTAPDPAA
+557 MGTAPDPAT
-566 LTTEVRTVTADSRYP
+566 LTTEVRTMTAGERYP
-581 AQRIVYLPTVETTGV
+581 ASHIVYLPAVETTGL
-596 YHLGIHAKWPKGYPI
+596 YHLGIHAKWPKGYPT
-611 LYFGHFR
+611 LYFGKFR
-618 IEENRASH
+618 IEENHASH
-626 LTLSVTDTA
+626 LTLSVTDAA

-649 EESYISDAEGRIEV
+649 QESYISDAEGRIEV

-669 TYRTTLSCFGYVT
+669 TYHTTISCFGYIT

-689 GEIENKVLTIALESI
+689 GDVENKQLTVELQSL
-704 PQASVSGTVT
+704 PTASVSGTVT
-714 DAAGRPLP
+714 TAAGRPLEN
-722 DAAVYVHG
+722 ATVYVHG

-759 HALNYAPASRAF
+759 HALNYAPASRSF
-771 TPGAAQALTAD
+771 TPGAGQAITAD
-782 FTLQEKLIAPSGVEA
+782 FTLQEKLIAPSAVEV

-900 FTHPVIAPRG
+900 FSHPVIAPRG

-952 IYWIAEV
+952 IYWIAEI

-981 RSKEAAAEAPDARYS
+981 RTKEVAAQAPDARYS
-996 VWRLPDGKQDTP
+996 VWRLPDGKQDSP
-1008 AEWTL
+1008 GEWTL
-1013 LTDAAIDATAY
+1013 LTDAAIDATDY
-1024 TDDDWQGVAKGLYR
+1024 TDAAWQNQAKGLYR
-1038 YAVKAVYS
+1038 YAVKAVYA
-1046 GGEVSYPAFSGVV
+1046 GDEVSYPAFSAAV
-1059 PRLMTTRATLR
+1059 PRLLTTRATLA
-1070 FSTDVPGTGAA
+1070 FTTDVPGVSAA
-1081 DAAVLLVE
+1081 GAAVLLVE
-1089 KDGAHSYT
+1089 KDGSRSHT
-1097 ATVGADGSAVV
+1097 ATVGADGSAVI
-1108 DDVWEGTYSLTATK
+1108 DDVWEGTYTLTATLD
-1122 AGFNPVQTEITV
+1122 GFNPVQSEITV
-1134 SGEQDFEDDF
+1134 TGEQDFEGS
-1144 TFAEAIAAPANIFV
+1144 FAFREAVAAPSNFFV
-1158 EETGTDTERLVRW
+1158 EETGTDTERLLRW
-1171 DVSTG
+1171 DVVQY
-1176 IFEDFES
+1176 IYEDFEG
-1183 FADCAVD
+1183 FADGAAD
-1190 APGELGWSY
+1190 APGEQGWSY
-1199 IDGDG
+1199 IDADAAG
-1204 ARLWGPWD
+1204 LWGSWD
-1212 TAVEDPAAFVAYDA
+1212 TAVEGPAAFVAYDA
-1226 DAASTGYLR
+1226 DAASTSYLR
-1235 AHSGKMVLAA
+1235 AHSGKMVMAA
-1245 LSTRE
+1245 QSTNT
-1250 AVPNDDY
+1250 VDNDDY
-1257 LISPELNFGKEVV
+1257 IISPELGFGREVV
-1270 LNFWAYTYWLRD
+1270 LSFWAYSYWLRN
-1282 DEMRVGYS
+1282 DEIRVGYS
-1290 TTGKDLADFTWIG
+1290 TAGKELADFTWIG
-1303 SPLTLA
+1303 SPLTIA
-1309 REEAWENFTVTI
+1309 REEAWDNFTVNI
-1321 PAEARYVAINV
+1321 PADARYVAINV
-1332 RNCHRASLIDDIFIG
+1332 RNCHRVSLIDDIFIG

-1354 VTAVRAP
+1354 VTALRTPV
-1361 AREPGVAESYEVYL
+1361 REPGRAESYEVYL
-1375 DDVKTGTTAA
+1375 DGVKVGTTAD

-1393 SDGTHTVGVRAV
+1393 TDGTHTAGVRAV

-1420 TSTGIGNVGTDA
+1420 KSTGIGNIGSDA

-1450 QPGAPVSLVA
+1450 ADGTPVSLIA

-1466 DASDAHPAAV
+1466 DASHAHPAAV

>member
-1 MNKTLFSSAISLIL
+1 
-15 AMSLWAVGSRLAE
+15 MSLWAVGSRLAE

-40 LIADRSGRDVGLY
+40 LIADESGRDVGLY

-59 CSAPVLVAP
+59 CSAPVQVAP

-260 TGLYIPFKLAG
+260 TGLYIPFKLAD

-323 SAAAVTAPVPGAAA
+323 SATAVTAPVPGAAA

-351 VSVGNAAGA
+351 VSVGNAVGA

-378 AAVRVAAAGSEATI
+378 AAVRVSAAGSEATI

-407 PADVTYTVVRQPDGY
+407 PAAVTYTVVRQPDGH

-433 TDVVPAMNA
+433 SDVVPAMNA

-447 TATAAGQTG
+447 TATAAGMTG
-456 DAAVSDIVPVGDGFN
+456 EAAVSDIVPVGDGFE

-477 FTTAADLVLWNT
+477 FTAAADLVLWNT

-566 LTTEVRTVTADSRYP
+566 LTAEVRTVTADSRYP
-581 AQRIVYLPTVETTGV
+581 AQRIVYLPAVATTGL
-596 YHLGIHAKWPKGYPI
+596 YHLGIHAKWPKGYPT
-611 LYFGHFR
+611 LYFGKFR
-618 IEENRASH
+618 IEENHASH
-626 LTLSVTDTA
+626 LTLSVTDAA

-649 EESYISDAEGRIEV
+649 QESYISDAEGRIEV

-669 TYRTTLSCFGYVT
+669 TYHTTISCFGYIT

-689 GEIENKVLTIALESI
+689 GDVENKQLTVELQSL
-704 PQASVSGTVT
+704 PTASVSGTVT
-714 DAAGRPLP
+714 TAAGRPLEN
-722 DAAVYVHG
+722 ATVYVHG

-737 TDADGRYSIS
+737 TDADGRYSIN

-759 HALNYAPASRAF
+759 HALNYAPASRSF
-771 TPGAAQALTAD
+771 TPGAGQAITAD
-782 FTLQEKLIAPSGVEA
+782 FTLQEKLIAPSAVGVSATRA
-797 EATRTE
+797 EARVE
-803 AQVHWTAPADRE
+803 WTAPADRE

-881 TILYEQRVAGNSW
+881 TILYEQRVAGDSW

-900 FTHPVIAPRG
+900 FSHPVIAPRG

-952 IYWIAEV
+952 IYWIAEI

-981 RSKEAAAEAPDARYS
+981 RTKEVAAQAPDARYR
-996 VWRLPDGKQDTP
+996 VWRLADGKQDSP
-1008 AEWTL
+1008 GEWTL

-1024 TDDDWQGVAKGLYR
+1024 TDAGWQGVAKGLYR
-1038 YAVKAVYS
+1038 YAVKAVYA
-1046 GGEVSYPAFSGVV
+1046 GDEVSYPAFSAAV
-1059 PRLMTTRATLR
+1059 PRLMTTRATLA
-1070 FSTDVPGTGAA
+1070 FTTDVPGVSAA
-1081 DAAVLLVE
+1081 GAAVLLVE
-1089 KDGAHSYT
+1089 KDGSRSHT
-1097 ATVGADGSAVV
+1097 ATVGADGSAVI
-1108 DDVWEGTYSLTATK
+1108 DDVWEGTYTLTATLD
-1122 AGFNPVQTEITV
+1122 GFNPVQSEITV
-1134 SGEQDFEDDF
+1134 TGEQDFEGS
-1144 TFAEAIAAPANIFV
+1144 FAFREAVAAPSNFFV
-1158 EETGTDTERLVRW
+1158 EETGTDTERLLRW
-1171 DVSTG
+1171 DVVQY
-1176 IFEDFES
+1176 IYEDFEG
-1183 FADCAVD
+1183 FADGAAD
-1190 APGELGWSY
+1190 APGEQGWSY
-1199 IDGDG
+1199 IDADAAG
-1204 ARLWGPWD
+1204 LWGSWD
-1212 TAVEDPAAFVAYDA
+1212 TAVEGPAAFVAYDA
-1226 DAASTGYLR
+1226 DAASTSYLR
-1235 AHSGKMVLAA
+1235 AHSGKMVMAA
-1245 LSTRE
+1245 QSTNT
-1250 AVPNDDY
+1250 VDNDDY
-1257 LISPELNFGKEVV
+1257 IISPELGFGREVV
-1270 LNFWAYTYWLRD
+1270 LSFWAYSYWLRN
-1282 DEMRVGYS
+1282 DEIRVGYS
-1290 TTGKDLADFTWIG
+1290 TAGKELADFTWIG
-1303 SPLTLA
+1303 SPLTIA
-1309 REEAWENFTVTI
+1309 REEAWENFTVNI
-1321 PAEARYVAINV
+1321 PADARYVAINV
-1332 RNCHRASLIDDIFIG
+1332 RNCHRVSLIDDIFIG

-1354 VTAVRAP
+1354 VTALRAP
-1361 AREPGVAESYEVYL
+1361 AREPGRAESYEVYL
-1375 DDVKTGTTAA
+1375 DDVKVGTTAA

-1393 SDGTHTVGVRAV
+1393 SDGTHTAGVRAV

-1420 TSTGIGNVGTDA
+1420 KSTGIGNIGSDA

-1450 QPGAPVSLVA
+1450 ADGTPVSLVA

-1484 YVVTAGRA
+1484 YIVTAGRA
-1492 AVKVVI
+1492 AVKVVV

>member
-40 LIADRSGRDVGLY
+40 LIADESGRDVGLY

-59 CSAPVLVAP
+59 CSAPVQVAP

-260 TGLYIPFKLAG
+260 TGLYIPFKLAD

-323 SAAAVTAPVPGAAA
+323 SATAVTAPVPGAAA

-351 VSVGNAAGA
+351 VSVGNAVGA

-407 PADVTYTVVRQPDGY
+407 PADVTYTVVRQPDGQ

-433 TDVVPAMNA
+433 SDVVPAMNA

-447 TATAAGQTG
+447 TATAAGMTG
-456 DAAVSDIVPVGDGFN
+456 EAAVSDIVPVGDGFE

-477 FTTAADLVLWNT
+477 FTAAADLVLWNT

-566 LTTEVRTVTADSRYP
+566 LTAEVRTVTADSRYP
-581 AQRIVYLPTVETTGV
+581 AQRIVYLPAVATTGL
-596 YHLGIHAKWPKGYPI
+596 YHLGIHAKWPKGYPT
-611 LYFGHFR
+611 LYFGKFR
-618 IEENRASH
+618 IEENHASH
-626 LTLSVTDTA
+626 LTLSVTDAA
-635 GAPVQGASLKFGER
+635 GSPVPGASLKFGER

-669 TYRTTLSCFGYVT
+669 TYHTTISCFGYVT

-714 DAAGRPLP
+714 TAAGRPLEN
-722 DAAVYVHG
+722 ATVYVHG

-759 HALNYAPASRAF
+759 HALNYAPASRSF
-771 TPGAAQALTAD
+771 TPGAGQAITAD
-782 FTLQEKLIAPSGVEA
+782 FTLQEKLIAPSAVEV

-900 FTHPVIAPRG
+900 FSHPVIAPRG

-952 IYWIAEV
+952 IYWIAEI

-981 RSKEAAAEAPDARYS
+981 RTKEVAAQAPDARYS
-996 VWRLPDGKQDTP
+996 VWRLPDGKQDSP
-1008 AEWTL
+1008 GEWTL
-1013 LTDAAIDATAY
+1013 LTDAAIDATDY
-1024 TDDDWQGVAKGLYR
+1024 TDAAWQNQAKGLYR
-1038 YAVKAVYS
+1038 YAVKAVYA
-1046 GGEVSYPAFSGVV
+1046 GDEVSYPAFSAAV
-1059 PRLMTTRATLR
+1059 PRLLTTRATLA
-1070 FSTDVPGTGAA
+1070 FTTDVPGVSAA
-1081 DAAVLLVE
+1081 GAAVLLVE
-1089 KDGAHSYT
+1089 KDGSRSHT
-1097 ATVGADGSAVV
+1097 ATVGADGSAVI
-1108 DDVWEGTYSLTATK
+1108 DDVWEGTYTLTATLD
-1122 AGFNPVQTEITV
+1122 GFNPVQSEITV
-1134 SGEQDFEDDF
+1134 TGEQDFEGS
-1144 TFAEAIAAPANIFV
+1144 FAFREAVAAPSNFFV
-1158 EETGTDTERLVRW
+1158 EETGTDTERLLRW
-1171 DVSTG
+1171 DVVQY
-1176 IFEDFES
+1176 IYEDFEG
-1183 FADCAVD
+1183 FADGAAD
-1190 APGELGWSY
+1190 APGEQGWSY
-1199 IDGDG
+1199 IDADAAG
-1204 ARLWGPWD
+1204 LWGSWD
-1212 TAVEDPAAFVAYDA
+1212 TAVEGPAAFVAYDA
-1226 DAASTGYLR
+1226 DAASTSYLR
-1235 AHSGKMVLAA
+1235 AHSGKMVMAA
-1245 LSTRE
+1245 QSTNT
-1250 AVPNDDY
+1250 VDNDDY
-1257 LISPELNFGKEVV
+1257 IISPELGFGREVV
-1270 LNFWAYTYWLRD
+1270 LSFWAYSYWLRN
-1282 DEMRVGYS
+1282 DEIRVGYS
-1290 TTGKDLADFTWIG
+1290 TAGKELADFTWIG
-1303 SPLTLA
+1303 SPLTIA
-1309 REEAWENFTVTI
+1309 REEAWENFTVNI
-1321 PAEARYVAINV
+1321 PADARYVAINV
-1332 RNCHRASLIDDIFIG
+1332 RNCHRVSLIDDIFIG

-1354 VTAVRAP
+1354 VTALRAP
-1361 AREPGVAESYEVYL
+1361 AREPGRAESYEVYL
-1375 DDVKTGTTAA
+1375 DDVKVGTTAA

-1393 SDGTHTVGVRAV
+1393 SDGTHTAGVRAV

-1420 TSTGIGNVGTDA
+1420 KSTGIGNIGSDA

-1450 QPGAPVSLVA
+1450 ADGTPVSLVA

-1484 YVVTAGRA
+1484 YIVTAGRA
-1492 AVKVVI
+1492 AVKVVV

>member
-1 MNKTLFSSAISLIL
+1 
-15 AMSLWAVGSRLAE
+15 
-28 VPADS
+28 
-33 SPMAYGF
+33 
-40 LIADRSGRDVGLY
+40 
-53 SFPVAD
+53 
-59 CSAPVLVAP
+59 
-68 SADVSAGAMAD
+68 MAD

-196 EARKLHEVASVTNVG
+196 EARKLHEVASVTNVD

-229 TGTRYSAY
+229 TGTSYSAY

-242 PATGDCTYLSDLG
+242 PANGDCTYLSDLG

-260 TGLYIPFKLAG
+260 TGLYIPFKLAD

-323 SAAAVTAPVPGAAA
+323 SATAVTAPVPGAAA

-351 VSVGNAAGA
+351 VSVGNAVGA

-407 PADVTYTVVRQPDGY
+407 PADVTYTVVRQPDGQ

-433 TDVVPAMNA
+433 SDVVPAMNA

-447 TATAAGQTG
+447 TATAAGMTG
-456 DAAVSDIVPVGDGFN
+456 EAAVSDIVPVGDGFE

-477 FTTAADLVLWNT
+477 FTAAADLVLWNT

-566 LTTEVRTVTADSRYP
+566 LTAEVRTVTADSRYP
-581 AQRIVYLPTVETTGV
+581 AQRIVYLPAVATTGL
-596 YHLGIHAKWPKGYPI
+596 YHLGIHAKWPKGYPT
-611 LYFGHFR
+611 LYFGKFR
-618 IEENRASH
+618 IEENHASH
-626 LTLSVTDTA
+626 LTLSVTDAA
-635 GAPVQGASLKFGER
+635 GSPVQGASLKFGER
-649 EESYISDAEGRIEV
+649 QESYISDAEGRIEV

-669 TYRTTLSCFGYVT
+669 TYHTTISCFGYIT

-714 DAAGRPLP
+714 TAAGRPLEN
-722 DAAVYVHG
+722 ATVYVHG

-737 TDADGRYSIS
+737 TDADGRYSIN

-759 HALNYAPASRAF
+759 HALNYAPASRSF
-771 TPGAAQALTAD
+771 TPGAGQAITAD
-782 FTLQEKLIAPSGVEA
+782 FTLQEKLIAPSAVEV

-981 RSKEAAAEAPDARYS
+981 RAKEAAAGAPDARYR
-996 VWRLPDGKQDTP
+996 VWRLADGKQDSP
-1008 AEWTL
+1008 GEWTL

-1024 TDDDWQGVAKGLYR
+1024 TDAGWQGVAKGLYR
-1038 YAVKAVYS
+1038 YAVKAVYA
-1046 GGEVSYPAFSGVV
+1046 GDEVSYPAFSAAV
-1059 PRLMTTRATLR
+1059 PRLMTTRATLA
-1070 FSTDVPGTGAA
+1070 FTTDVPGVSAA
-1081 DAAVLLVE
+1081 GAAVLLVE
-1089 KDGAHSYT
+1089 KDGSRSHT
-1097 ATVGADGSAVV
+1097 ATVGADGSAVIE
-1108 DDVWEGTYSLTATK
+1108 DMWEGTYTLTATLD
-1122 AGFNPVQTEITV
+1122 GFNPVQSEITV
-1134 SGEQDFEDDF
+1134 TGEQDFEGG
-1144 TFAEAIAAPANIFV
+1144 FAFREAIAAPSNFFV
-1158 EETGTDTERLVRW
+1158 EETGTDTERLLRW
-1171 DVSTG
+1171 DVVQY
-1176 IFEDFES
+1176 IYEDFEG
-1183 FADCAVD
+1183 FADGAAD
-1190 APGELGWSY
+1190 APGEQGWSY
-1199 IDGDG
+1199 IDADG
-1204 ARLWGPWD
+1204 AGLWGSWD
-1212 TAVEDPAAFVAYDA
+1212 TAVEGPAAFVAYDA
-1226 DAASTGYLR
+1226 DAASTSYLR
-1235 AHSGKMVLAA
+1235 AHSGKMVMAA
-1245 LSTRE
+1245 QSTNT
-1250 AVPNDDY
+1250 VDNDDY
-1257 LISPELNFGKEVV
+1257 IISPELGFGREVV
-1270 LNFWAYTYWLRD
+1270 LSFWAYSNWLRN
-1282 DEMRVGYS
+1282 DEIRVGYS
-1290 TTGKDLADFTWIG
+1290 TAGKELADFTWIG
-1303 SPLTLA
+1303 SPLTIA
-1309 REEAWENFTVTI
+1309 REEAWENFTVNI
-1321 PAEARYVAINV
+1321 PADARYVAINV
-1332 RNCHRASLIDDIFIG
+1332 RNCRRVSLIDDIFIG

-1354 VTAVRAP
+1354 VTALRAP
-1361 AREPGVAESYEVYL
+1361 AREPGRAESYEVFL
-1375 DDVKTGTTAA
+1375 DGVKVGTTAA

-1393 SDGTHTVGVRAV
+1393 TDGTHTAGVRAV

-1420 TSTGIGNVGTDA
+1420 KSTGIGNIGSDA

-1450 QPGAPVSLVA
+1450 ADGTPVSLIA

-1466 DASDAHPAAV
+1466 DASHARPAAV

-1484 YVVTAGRA
+1484 YIVTAGRA
-1492 AVKVVI
+1492 AVKVVV